1 MTMTT
6 RRTIKRLY
14 YSIVAYLVI
23 WFIHLKKSKAREL
36 WLSAMLSEEGK
47 TSLSLSIPN
56 EKYSNKMNET
66 TSLLSLEMKVAFQMM
81 INIL

>member
-1 MTMTT
+1 MQVG
-6 RRTIKRLY
+6 RCPLD
-14 YSIVAYLVI
+14 IVAYLVI
-23 WFIHLKKSKAREL
+23 WFIHLKKSNAREL

-47 TSLSLSIPN
+47 TSLSFSIPD